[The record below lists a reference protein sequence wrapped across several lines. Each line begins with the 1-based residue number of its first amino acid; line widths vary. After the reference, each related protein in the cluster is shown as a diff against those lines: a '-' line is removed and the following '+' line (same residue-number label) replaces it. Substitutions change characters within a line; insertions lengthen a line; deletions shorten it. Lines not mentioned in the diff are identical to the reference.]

1 MFSDVD
7 ETLGDDA
14 ALDHSATFILL
25 GSVVVVVMFSD
36 SKNLSQRQHKRRYI
50 IMINDH
56 LIGK

>member
-1 MFSDVD
+1 M
-7 ETLGDDA
+7 LL
-14 ALDHSATFILL
+14 LDHSATFILS
-25 GSVVVVVMFSD
+25 GSVVVVMFSD